1 MDLLNTAVAAFIVLP
16 PVIMVFISL
25 ASLISNLSLN
35 RLWSLFAIGSFS
47 STVLALFSL
56 ISNVA
61 WSSPAFNVFGISWLI
76 ATPLQGWISLLV
88 QILGTVIG
96 IFSSRYLVG
105 ENDQKNYIVA
115 FTGVLA
121 AVHLLLLS
129 NHWVVL
135 IVAWALI
142 GIILNRLL
150 CFFPNR
156 PFAVLAAHK
165 KQIADRAADVLLIT
179 AAGLTWWEVGSGS
192 FAALSAHVA
201 NHGSSIALSFSAI
214 LLVLAAILRT
224 ALLPVHGWLIQVME
238 APTPVSA
245 LLHAGVVNLSCFVLI
260 KFDFL
265 LNATPVAKWILVFFG
280 FVTAFMAGLV
290 MLTRV
295 SIKLRLAWS
304 TVAQMGFMILECG
317 LGLYTLA
324 VLHLIGHSIYKA
336 HAFLSASTVVEQTKQ
351 QVLSGPQKASMMSMV
366 MSPILA
372 SLIVFGVQYIL
383 ADSAWPW
390 WWSVIL
396 GFAWSPMMWV
406 SVKSKLAKSINTI
419 YGVCCVLGLALLVT
433 LLHKLPFGTID
444 RPDVSTGEVALFGM
458 ILLYSTIVAIQH
470 YPHHLFALQ
479 RWSYAGFYLDEFYTK
494 LTLRLWPVDWAS
506 NNQ

>member
-1 MDLLNTAVAAFIVLP
+1 MDLTNTAISAFTILLP
-16 PVIMVFISL
+16 ILYVMISVI
-25 ASLISNLSLN
+25 ASRTTVSVK
-35 RLWSLFAIGSFS
+35 RLWSIFAIGS
-47 STVLALFSL
+47 LFSTAFALCSL
-56 ISNVA
+56 ILQLVFT
-61 WSSPAFNVFGISWLI
+61 SSAFNVFGMSGLLVN
-76 ATPLQGWISLLV
+76 PLQGWISLLV
-88 QILGTVIG
+88 QTLGTVIG
-96 IFSSRYLVG
+96 IFSSRYLQG
-105 ENDQKNYIVA
+105 EPNQRSYIVA
-115 FTGVLA
+115 FSGVLA
-121 AVHLLLLS
+121 AVHILLLS

-142 GIILNRLL
+142 GILLERLL

-156 PFAVLAAHK
+156 PFASLAAHK
-165 KQIADRAADVLLIT
+165 KQIADRLADGLLILS
-179 AAGLTWWEVGSGS
+179 AVLAYWEVGSGS
-192 FAALSAHVA
+192 FSALTEHVA
-201 NHGSSIALSFSAI
+201 QQGSSLALSFSAI
-214 LLVLAAILRT
+214 TLVLAAILRT

-265 LNATPVAKWILVFFG
+265 LNATPIAKWILVVFG
-280 FVTAFMAGLV
+280 FVTAFIAGLV

-351 QVLSGPQKASMMSMV
+351 QVLSGSKK
-366 MSPILA
+366 A
-372 SLIVFGVQYIL
+372 SLISMVASPIIATLIVAGVQQAF
-383 ADSAWPW
+383 ADSAWPL

-396 GFAWSPMMWV
+396 GFAWSPMMWL
-406 SVKSKLAKSINTI
+406 SVQSTQAKYINTL
-419 YGVCCVLGLALLVT
+419 YGAWCVVALALLVT
-433 LLHKLPFGTID
+433 VMHKLPFGTTD
-444 RPDVSTGEVALFGM
+444 QSDVFTGTFALFGM
-458 ILLYSTIVAIQH
+458 ILLYVAMAVIQH
-470 YPHHLFALQ
+470 SPHKLYVLQ

-494 LTLRLWPVDWAS
+494 LTLRFWPVDWAS
-506 NNQ
+506 NNH